1 MNGLPP
7 SGRAAVFLD
16 KDGTL
21 VEDVPYN
28 VDPAR
33 IRLLPGVR
41 AGLHE
46 LRAAGFALV
55 LVSNQPGV
63 ARGYFAAP
71 ALQGVRERLER
82 LLGLPLD
89 GFYCCP
95 HEPAQRPCDC
105 RKPAPGLLLRA
116 CRELGLAAEHSWM
129 VGDILNDVEAGRLAG
144 CRTILLDNGGETE
157 WRLSPRREPHY
168 RVTEFRQ
175 GAAIILKE
183 AAILRPRLPSSTH
196 MEV

>member
-1 MNGLPP
+1 MKAQPP
-7 SGRAAVFLD
+7 SGRTAVFLD

-33 IRLLPGVR
+33 IRLLPDVR

-63 ARGYFAAP
+63 ARGYFPAP

-82 LLGLPLD
+82 LLGLRLD

-95 HEPAQRPCDC
+95 HEPAQGPCDC

-116 CRELGLAAEHSWM
+116 CRELSLDAGHSWM
-129 VGDILNDVEAGRLAG
+129 VGDILNDVEAGRRAG
-144 CRTILLDNGGETE
+144 CRSILLNNGGETE

-168 RVTEFRQ
+168 LVTEFCQ
-175 GAAIILKE
+175 AAAIILKE
-183 AAILRPRLPSSTH
+183 AAIMRPRLRSTH